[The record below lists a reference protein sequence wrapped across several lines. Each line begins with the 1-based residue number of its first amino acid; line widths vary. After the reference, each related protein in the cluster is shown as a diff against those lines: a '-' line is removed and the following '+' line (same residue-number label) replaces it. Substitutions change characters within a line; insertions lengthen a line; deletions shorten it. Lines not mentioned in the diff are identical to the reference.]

1 MPQPTGNGAR
11 ETWRAQY
18 LVGCDGGRSSVRRSL
33 ALRYNGFSKLDSPFY
48 GGRMN
53 ATYLK
58 APTLFRD
65 HLAHRAGWQYWTVNP
80 EVRATIITLKSD
92 DEFLVF
98 SKGADDG
105 TPPTDAEMAHMMQRA
120 VGTELPISIIGH
132 WPWTAGV
139 ALVAERFIAGRV
151 ILAGDAAH
159 LFTPTGG
166 FGMNT
171 GMDDASNLAWKLAA
185 LVQGWGGANLLQSY
199 ETERRPIAERNT
211 EAARDLNKQRRR
223 TCRSPARSSRTR
235 LKAQRPAAQVGAH
248 LSTFG
253 EEFASIG
260 VQLGARYDG
269 SPIVT
274 EDGAPPADDY
284 VRYTPSACRAAARR
298 TTGRARPRHRRLAVR
313 SIWQGLHAAT
323 ARRQAGGHLS
333 D

>member
-1 MPQPTGNGAR
+1 
-11 ETWRAQY
+11 
-18 LVGCDGGRSSVRRSL
+18 
-33 ALRYNGFSKLDSPFY
+33 
-48 GGRMN
+48 
-53 ATYLK
+53 
-58 APTLFRD
+58 
-65 HLAHRAGWQYWTVNP
+65 VNP

-105 TPPTDAEMAHMMQRA
+105 TPPTDAAMAQMMQRA
-120 VGTELPISIIGH
+120 VGTNLPISIIGH
-132 WPWTAGV
+132 WPWTAGI

-185 LVQGWGGANLLQSY
+185 LVQGWGGANLLQTY
-199 ETERRPIAERNT
+199 ETERKPVAERNT
-211 EAARDLNKQRRR
+211 VAARELNKNLTNMPITGAMEQD
-223 TCRSPARSSRTR
+223 TPEGAAARS
-235 LKAQRPAAQVGAH
+235 QVSAH

-269 SPIVT
+269 SPIVV
-274 EDGAPPADDY
+274 EDGAPPADNYERY
-284 VRYTPSACRAAARR
+284 VPSSVPGGRAPHYWPGSGRGYGDSLFDRFGKGFTLLRLGGKAADTASIEAAARKHNVPLTVIDLPQDDLR
-298 TTGRARPRHRRLAVR
+298 DLYGRDLVLVRPDQYVAWRGNAPPRDPAQLVTQVVGSA
-313 SIWQGLHAAT
+313 
-323 ARRQAGGHLS
+323 
-333 D
+333 